1 MTKNER
7 IKQLKELRK
16 LANDSLNQ
24 YKDMGF
30 DKNKS
35 WITNKTKTSI
45 QELKEI
51 IKKINYDLHP
61 DQVEHYCTLH
71 SKHTSNIATADD
83 LAELFNV
90 VMSQSRFDTMIFDI
104 ARLSPSSNILMDIS
118 WLNDGNVDDYFNIY
132 LQKKDISILEKYL
145 PGKIVELE
153 NRIIPQ
159 LRLSEDF
166 ENIILILEA
175 AIDSSSKDNFIAS
188 SLLLITASES
198 LVRVMAQH
206 IYTIQNPSISIEDV
220 QHQIYNKYHSLE
232 SLIIKGN
239 WLSDYPIKFSEA
251 LVIYKDVNADSLNL
265 LREKYSKHIVAK
277 NNIERKL
284 KKFDENS
291 KDQNMLLK
299 YVTELKNLSGN
310 LMTDSDKEIKI
321 NLAVMLDFLVRKYK
335 DDRNQI
341 IHGNFK
347 NYNLKWKNYINF
359 AAVVKI
365 FDVFTEYNKFYKSLE
380 SIS

>member
-7 IKQLKELRK
+7 IKELKELRK
-16 LANDSLNQ
+16 LANDNLNQ
-24 YKDMGF
+24 YKVLGF

-35 WITNKTKTSI
+35 WISNKTKISI

-71 SKHTSNIATADD
+71 SKNNSNLATADD
-83 LAELFNV
+83 LVELFNV
-90 VMSQSRFDTMIFDI
+90 VMSQARFDTMIFDI

-118 WLNDGNVDDYFNIY
+118 WLPDGNVGDYFSIY

-145 PGKIVELE
+145 PRKIVELE
-153 NRIIPQ
+153 DRIIPQ
-159 LRLSEDF
+159 LRLSDEFED
-166 ENIILILEA
+166 IVVILET
-175 AIDSSSKDNFIAS
+175 AIDSSNKENFIAS

-198 LVRVMAQH
+198 LVRVMAQR
-206 IYTIQNPSISIEDV
+206 IYKIQNPNISSQDV
-220 QHQIYNKYHSLE
+220 QHHIYSKYHSLE

-251 LVIYKDVNADSLNL
+251 LVFYKDVNADSLNL

-284 KKFDENS
+284 KKLDENTT
-291 KDQNMLLK
+291 DQNILLK
-299 YVTELKNLSGN
+299 YLTELKTLSGN
-310 LMTDSDKEIKI
+310 LMTENDKEIKI

-365 FDVFTEYNKFYKSLE
+365 FDVFTEYNKFYKSSDLC
-380 SIS
+380 S